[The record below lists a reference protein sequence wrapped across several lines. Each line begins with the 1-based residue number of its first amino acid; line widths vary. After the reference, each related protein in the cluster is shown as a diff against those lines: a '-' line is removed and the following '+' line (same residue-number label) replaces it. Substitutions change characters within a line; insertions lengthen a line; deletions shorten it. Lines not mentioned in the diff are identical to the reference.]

1 MIKSKRRCRNGDK
14 SRQFSNSH
22 SIASAVVTI
31 CIVLSAT
38 ATHAFVPQ
46 SASSNRAVNSLTTPN
61 TQSIVPT
68 RTSSS
73 TSTLLRAIP
82 QIDEWEVLRSG
93 AVKGTILNHPTLP
106 DGYEITTSPLDDKKS
121 KIQNNS
127 VVVTASGSKYKLL
140 LQLQPKQ
147 RPSLNI
153 FGGSGG
159 LTPNQVDKAKATS
172 KPAAAAA
179 KKQAKPAPKPS
190 PFAKK
195 PAPKPTPKP
204 VAKKVA
210 APKPAPKPK
219 PAPVAKKAPAP
230 TKNYNLNGK
239 IVGSGGPNE
248 DIYLLV
254 GNLIK
259 SSSKRSQIYYAY
271 KADSNN
277 NPTGPK
283 LTIKLTN
290 SVERLSREDQNYNR
304 VFSKG
309 RVLFS
314 LQGSGSCY
322 VKKVAFLPNVDAS
335 PSTKGVSK
343 GNSAL
348 LLESGDENLRN
359 YLSTKTG
366 GLNGSQLRRAAVAI
380 ARCVEAMHSSGLVW
394 TDLKAENFV
403 LVGQEVK
410 GIDLESAVPA
420 KSSPE
425 DYSPEACPPEF
436 AMAEKRGQ
444 GFAFE
449 VQKNYDSWSLGM
461 LFYELATGK
470 NYFAGQS
477 ESAIFNLLAECSSI
491 VDPDDPT
498 TVKGL
503 NQIRDDRFRDLVKQC
518 LQLDPKKRPSIES
531 ILLHPYFLTT
541 GLGPLT
547 F

>member
-1 MIKSKRRCRNGDK
+1 MMINSKRRCRNGDK

-31 CIVLSAT
+31 CVVLSAT
-38 ATHAFVPQ
+38 ATQAFVPQ
-46 SASSNRAVNSLTTPN
+46 SASSNNRAVNSLTTTSN

-73 TSTLLRAIP
+73 SSTLLMAIP

-159 LTPNQVDKAKATS
+159 LAPNQVDKAKATS
-172 KPAAAAA
+172 KPAATA
-179 KKQAKPAPKPS
+179 KKTAPKPS

-204 VAKKVA
+204 VAKKA
-210 APKPAPKPK
+210 PAPKPAPKPV
-219 PAPVAKKAPAP
+219 VAKKAPAP

-335 PSTKGVSK
+335 PSTKGVPK

-359 YLSTKTG
+359 YLTKKG
-366 GLNGSQLRRAAVAI
+366 GLKGSQLRKAAVAI
-380 ARCVEAMHSSGLVW
+380 SRCVEAMHSSGLVW

-444 GFAFE
+444 GFVFE

-477 ESAIFNLLAECSSI
+477 ESAIFNLL
-491 VDPDDPT
+491 P
-498 TVKGL
+498 
-503 NQIRDDRFRDLVKQC
+503 
-518 LQLDPKKRPSIES
+518 LQQ
-531 ILLHPYFLTT
+531 LHSTCQLCIIHIYIA
-541 GLGPLT
+541 LGD
-547 F
+547 